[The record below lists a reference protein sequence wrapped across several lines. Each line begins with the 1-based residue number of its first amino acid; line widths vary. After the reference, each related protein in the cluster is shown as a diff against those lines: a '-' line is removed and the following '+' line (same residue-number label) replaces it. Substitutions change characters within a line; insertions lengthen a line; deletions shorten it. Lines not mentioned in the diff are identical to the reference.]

1 MLDIIY
7 VLSFLTVIAV
17 QKSLPKDIFIK
28 AQGLSITAA
37 KMLHCI
43 HGLTLR
49 LIFVRNNNMVVAWA
63 TLCPQIV
70 VDSLAGKLQAIF

>member
-17 QKSLPKDIFIK
+17 LPKDIFIK